1 MDVILSKASLA
12 AVAATVVVVVV
23 VVMVV
28 ERMETDCTAAFVDAE
43 NIRLKRDVHKV
54 WRTPVFEREQTNNDD

>member
-23 VVMVV
+23 MVV
-28 ERMETDCTAAFVDAE
+28 VMETDCTAAFVDAE

>member
-1 MDVILSKASLA
+1 
-12 AVAATVVVVVV
+12 VVMVVM

-28 ERMETDCTAAFVDAE
+28 EMETDCTAAFVDAE